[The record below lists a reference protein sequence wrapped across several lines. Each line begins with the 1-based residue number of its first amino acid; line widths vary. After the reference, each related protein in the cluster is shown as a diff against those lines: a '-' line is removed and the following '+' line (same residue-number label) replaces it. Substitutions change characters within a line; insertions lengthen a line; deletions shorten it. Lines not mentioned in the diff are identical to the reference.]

1 MPLNTDPIDPTP
13 NASLR
18 SGTAARLAGLPVA
31 TLRVWERRYDVVS
44 ASKTSTGQRL
54 YSSHDV
60 SRLKLLRQLTHNGHA
75 IGTIANLE
83 LAALQSLGEGVSIA
97 ISGAP
102 VAIRSVVVVGRSA
115 AHKLES
121 VMGYELRAVYE
132 DLEQAELHPTAEG
145 SIDVLLVRL
154 ASLQPASVDRV
165 LALAKSLNAGTTAV
179 LYNFTAEG
187 TVEAL
192 RKVGVR
198 VRREPATA
206 RDLSQLMR
214 NESDTALPVNM
225 EWHAA
230 PRRFSDEKLTEFAER
245 PSTIACECLRHVAEI
260 ALQLAGF
267 ERYSVDCASSNA
279 ADAALHKHLTAV
291 AGAARTSFEQAL
303 QKVLA
308 HEARGRAPI

>member
-1 MPLNTDPIDPTP
+1 MPINTDPIEPTP

-44 ASKTSTGQRL
+44 ASKTPTGQRL

-75 IGTIANLE
+75 IGTIANLD
-83 LAALQSLGEGVSIA
+83 LAALHSLVDGVSIA

-121 VMGYELRAVYE
+121 VMGYELRTVYE
-132 DLEQAELHPTAEG
+132 DLDQAELHE
-145 SIDVLLVRL
+145 SVEDNVDVLLVRL
-154 ASLQPASVDRV
+154 ASLQPAAVERV

-179 LYNFTAEG
+179 LYSFTADG
-187 TVEAL
+187 TVETL
-192 RKVGVR
+192 RNAGVKVC
-198 VRREPATA
+198 REPATA
-206 RDLSQLMR
+206 RDLSQLMKS
-214 NESDTALPVNM
+214 ESDTASPVNM
-225 EWHAA
+225 EWQAA

-260 ALQLAGF
+260 VLQLAGF

-279 ADAALHKHLTAV
+279 ADAALHKHLTAG
-291 AGAARTSFEQAL
+291 AGAARASFEQAL
-303 QKVLA
+303 QRVVA
-308 HEARGRAPI
+308 HETRARTPI